1 VVKWILYVQL
11 IAGQRANRRS
21 EMAIA
26 LENDTSCKKPQTEN
40 VFGVCRVDVV
50 SWCWGLLMTCLIVL
64 VGVSVSRQRWA
75 VWNLP
80 STWTEEI
87 G

>member
-1 VVKWILYVQL
+1 
-11 IAGQRANRRS
+11 
-21 EMAIA
+21 
-26 LENDTSCKKPQTEN
+26 
-40 VFGVCRVDVV
+40 
-50 SWCWGLLMTCLIVL
+50 MTCLIVL